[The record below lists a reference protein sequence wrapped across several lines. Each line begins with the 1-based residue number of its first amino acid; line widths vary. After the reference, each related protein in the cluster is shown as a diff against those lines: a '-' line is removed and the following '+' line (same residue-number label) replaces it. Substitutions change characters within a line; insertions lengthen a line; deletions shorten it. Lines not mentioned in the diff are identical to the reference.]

1 MDQRNRSGQPDA
13 MLLACFV
20 EEAAE
25 HLQAFSD
32 AVLALEQDP
41 RDGAAIN
48 AAFRAMHTIKGVAG
62 SLGFA
67 DIGRLAHAAEHL
79 LDLLR
84 QGVRKADPELCDAL
98 LSAGDALS
106 CLIQRIRE
114 PDSPAPDTAALNELV
129 GRLEALAN
137 KTPAQDSSQPDCS
150 VSGPDIPDDLLQE
163 FVTEASEQLA
173 SLEPLLVDLE
183 QNLGETSLL
192 DAVFR
197 SIHNIKGAANYV
209 GLDSIS
215 RLAHA
220 IESVLDAARKD
231 RLRMDPTVF
240 DRVLAGIDA
249 LRGLIEALPELRPLP
264 DELVRRLND
273 LVPAC
278 PRGSAAGSR
287 EARQAPQ
294 DPLVTF
300 VQFASQ
306 QIECLAACY
315 KKIKSGC
322 ADESVLA
329 AMERAARTLQAA
341 ARSQNHDAFLHPLDQ
356 LADLAS
362 LARQGKIEFDDL
374 MLSLADEA
382 LDKIAAV
389 LADLSA
395 SLPSADSAE
404 RVGEILVERGAV
416 RDEQVTEALAKQKK
430 LGQIL
435 RDKGA
440 VDVADVASAVA
451 DQSKQRVAAAA
462 EIRKTVRVDEA
473 KLDAYMA
480 LVEEL
485 VIARNALK
493 HALKGLHG
501 TDSATARSI
510 SDAVAN
516 LDRLCAALQE
526 NAMSMRM
533 VPAKVLFQRFPR
545 IVRDVA
551 RSTGKKITL
560 QMLGEDTELDKQIIE
575 SLADPLVH
583 LVRNAADHGIEPPEQ
598 RRTVGKPE
606 AGTIV
611 LSASHRDNS
620 VVIEVR
626 DDGAGIDKAKVLA
639 KALEKG
645 LVKPEDAESLTDQQ
659 IYELLFSPGFSTAE
673 RVSEISG
680 RGVGMDVVKT
690 NVAALNGSIRI
701 ESHPGKGTRV
711 EICVPLT
718 LAVTT
723 VILVEVGQRL
733 YAVPTAMVRETL
745 KIPITSFVETPSGMV
760 LSLRGRV
767 VPVFDCRDLLGL
779 EPLDRERSC
788 ETIGAA
794 NILVVNSGGGEMALI
809 VDRFLRQEEIVLKPL
824 PSHLT
829 SSRGLAGATIMG
841 DGSVALVLDP
851 VELVRSRGCRRGRLA
866 KSCESS
872 GTAEEGTGSNM
883 SAVSTEMAL
892 STCVTGG

>member
-137 KTPAQDSSQPDCS
+137 KTPAQDSSRPDCS

-220 IESVLDAARKD
+220 IESVLDAARKG
-231 RLRMDPTVF
+231 RLRMDPAVF
-240 DRVLAGIDA
+240 DRVLAGIDS

-264 DELVRRLND
+264 EELVRRLND

-287 EARQAPQ
+287 EAPQAPQ

-416 RDEQVTEALAKQKK
+416 RDEQVTEALAKQKQKK

-462 EIRKTVRVDEA
+462 EVRKTVRVDEA

-501 TDSATARSI
+501 ADSATARSI

-598 RRTVGKPE
+598 RVAAGKPE
-606 AGTIV
+606 TGQIV
-611 LSASHRDNS
+611 LSAEQRDNGI
-620 VVIEVR
+620 VITVR
-626 DDGAGIDKAKVLA
+626 DDGAGIDKARVLA

-645 LVKPEDAESLTDQQ
+645 LVRPEEAESLTDQQ
-659 IYELLFSPGFSTAE
+659 IYELLFRPGFSTAE
-673 RVSEISG
+673 KVSEISG

-690 NVAALNGSIRI
+690 NVAALNGSVRI
-701 ESHPGKGTRV
+701 DSEPGRGTTV
-711 EICVPLT
+711 EIRVPLT

-723 VILVEVGQRL
+723 VVLIEVAGRL
-733 YAVPTAMVRETL
+733 YAVPTAAVRETL
-745 KIPITSFVETPSGMV
+745 KVPTSSMVETPSGRV
-760 LSLRGRV
+760 ISLRGHV
-767 VPVFDCRDLLGL
+767 VPVFDCAELLGL
-779 EPLDRERSC
+779 RTGGFREKC
-788 ETIGAA
+788 AGGVGATSL
-794 NILVVNSGGGEMALI
+794 LVVNSAFGEMALT
-809 VDRFLRQEEIVLKPL
+809 VDRLLRQEEIVLKPL
-824 PSHLT
+824 PAHLVA
-829 SSRGLAGATIMG
+829 SPGLAGATIMG
-841 DGSVALVLDP
+841 DGSVVLVVDPAKLVAAGLKTAGAASNEALHGGVLSHP
-851 VELVRSRGCRRGRLA
+851 AREEPAGAGAASRG
-866 KSCESS
+866 
-872 GTAEEGTGSNM
+872 
-883 SAVSTEMAL
+883 
-892 STCVTGG
+892 